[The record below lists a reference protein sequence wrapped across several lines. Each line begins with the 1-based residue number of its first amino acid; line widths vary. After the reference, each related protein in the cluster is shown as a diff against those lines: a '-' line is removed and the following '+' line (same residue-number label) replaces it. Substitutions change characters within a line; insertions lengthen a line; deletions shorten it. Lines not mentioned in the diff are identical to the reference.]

1 MKALIIG
8 IDGQD
13 GYYLRNYLCGIGYE
27 VFGVVRKKSAPYH
40 TAIEES
46 EKNYRQIFAD
56 LHDLSSLIN
65 AITEA
70 EPDEIYNLAGQSE
83 IPLSWRQP
91 VLTAEV
97 NALGVMRLL
106 EAIRIL
112 DPKIRFF
119 QASSS
124 ELYGDSG
131 GVACTE
137 ETPFRPRNPYGSA
150 KLFAHNCV
158 ENYREKYGLYACCGI
173 LFNHESPR
181 RGIEFVTR
189 KITTA
194 AARIYLGLQEVLE
207 LGNLD
212 AVRDWGSAED
222 YVRVMHLMLRQ
233 EKAKDYVIA
242 TGEPHTVREF
252 VTTAF
257 RALGVTLDWKG
268 VDFEEVGRDGKNG
281 RILVRVNP
289 ALYRLPKEDRILGD
303 PQKARRELGF
313 HPEHTFESLIGEIVR
328 SDMALL
334 TRSGI

>member
-8 IDGQD
+8 VDGQD
-13 GYYLRNYLCGIGYE
+13 GYYLQNYLHDIGYE
-27 VFGVVRKKSAPYH
+27 VFGVARKKSAPYYA
-40 TAIEES
+40 AIAED
-46 EKNYRQIFAD
+46 KKDYHQIFAD
-56 LHDLSSLIN
+56 LHDLSSLMN
-65 AITEA
+65 AVTEA

-91 VLTAEV
+91 VLTADV

-106 EAIRIL
+106 EAIRIIN
-112 DPKIRFF
+112 PGIRFF

-124 ELYGDSG
+124 ELYGDSR

-137 ETPFRPRNPYGSA
+137 ETPFKPRNPYGAA

-158 ENYREKYGLYACCGI
+158 ENYREKYGIYACCGI

-181 RGIEFVTR
+181 RGLTFVTR

-194 AARIYLGLQEVLE
+194 VARIYLGRQDVLE

-222 YVRVMHLMLRQ
+222 YVRAMWLMLQQ
-233 EKAKDYVIA
+233 EEAKDYVIA
-242 TGEPHTVREF
+242 TGVPHTVRDF
-252 VTTAF
+252 ASVAF
-257 RALGVTLDWKG
+257 RTLDINLAWEG
-268 VDFEEVGRDGKNG
+268 TSLEEVGRDRESG

-289 ALYRLPKEDRILGD
+289 ALYRLPKEDCIVGD
-303 PQKARRELGF
+303 PQKVRTELDF
-313 HPEHTFESLIGEIVR
+313 HPEHTFESLVEEIVR
-328 SDMALL
+328 SDLALL
-334 TRSGI
+334 ARSGT